1 MALGG
6 TLASAQPGTTVSAHC
21 CNFAPAHWNIVA
33 AAPIG
38 NSDEEQTGTVGLEQF
53 GTVASGPGAEH
64 SGNSL
69 LERSGRI
76 LLAPSY
82 TLPLEHWCT
91 LVEAHLNIVDEERC
105 WSPSC
110 IVVWGK
116 KLTENKFDKHCVLHI

>member
-53 GTVASGPGAEH
+53 GTVAAGPGAEH

-76 LLAPSY
+76 LLAPNY

-91 LVEAHLNIVDEERC
+91 LVEAHLNIADEERC
-105 WSPSC
+105 WSPCC
-110 IVVWGK
+110 IVAWGK
-116 KLTENKFDKHCVLHI
+116 QLTEDLRRK